1 LIYLLLHIVF
11 ASAFTLIIKWSQQR
25 KVDDV
30 VVGAINYIAAA
41 VVTLP
46 AFLMVNPMP
55 VDVGAIWTG
64 GAMGAVYFTAY
75 FLVIRA
81 IRMVGASATSVV
93 AVLSILFPIVLAAI
107 FFSERP
113 TPLQSIGIGLALGS
127 LVLVGRSKQAPVT
140 NTKPASL
147 KKHLS
152 ESHSPETDIS
162 VAAWI
167 VPLVLATFFFLCG
180 LNRVAQ
186 DLFKHVSHPDHRP
199 AFCLAAFTIASIP
212 SFYVLL
218 LRKRWPTAMETGIG
232 FLLGL
237 SNVLQTYF
245 MLRSL
250 EHLAGYIAF
259 TIASGGT
266 IVFTTMMA
274 VGLMGE
280 RINRKTQI
288 GIGLAVVALVM
299 LKWLPE

>member
-1 LIYLLLHIVF
+1 MIYLLLHIVF
-11 ASAFTLIIKWSQQR
+11 ASAFTLIIKWSQLR
-25 KVDDV
+25 KVDDVV

-41 VVTLP
+41 IASLP
-46 AFLMVNPMP
+46 AFLLANPIP
-55 VDVGAIWTG
+55 VDIGAIWTG

-93 AVLSILFPIVLAAI
+93 GVLSILFPIVLAAI

-127 LVLVGRSKQAPVT
+127 LVLVGRSKQAPQANKIST
-140 NTKPASL
+140 LPQSNTPESKPSAKSWA
-147 KKHLS
+147 
-152 ESHSPETDIS
+152 I
-162 VAAWI
+162 
-167 VPLVLATFFFLCG
+167 PLVLATFFFLCG

-186 DLFKHVSHPDHRP
+186 DLFKHVSHADHRP

-212 SFYVLL
+212 SFYVLFSK
-218 LRKRWPTAMETGIG
+218 KRWPTAMEAWIG

-280 RINRKTQI
+280 QINRKTQI
-288 GIGLAVVALVM
+288 GIGLAVIALV
-299 LKWLPE
+299 LLRWLPE